1 MDPASAFG
9 LASAA
14 VQVLQA
20 IGSTVQGLNQLYGRF
35 RGADLTINALIQ
47 ELNCIDTALTSLKE
61 LALGNG
67 ANDPQSEEFNQDVMV
82 AMDGCRVI
90 MDVVFQDVS
99 DLVRSTQMD
108 GIASFRLRMRV
119 VWSEETMR
127 GHQEKL
133 RAQVMALQLL
143 LQVRQW

>member
-9 LASAA
+9 LVSAA

-20 IGSTVQGLNQLYGRF
+20 IGSTVQGLNQLYGKF
-35 RGADLTINALIQ
+35 RGADLTINSLIQ

-61 LALGNG
+61 WTLANSANG
-67 ANDPQSEEFNQDVMV
+67 PRSEEFNQGVAV
-82 AMDGCRVI
+82 AMEGCRVI
-90 MDVVFQDVS
+90 MEVISHDVS
-99 DLVRSTQMD
+99 NLVQSTQMD
-108 GIASFRLRMRV
+108 GIASFRVRMRV

-133 RAQVMALQLL
+133 QAQVNALQFL
-143 LQVRQW
+143 LQVCQW

>member
-9 LASAA
+9 LISAA

-35 RGADLTINALIQ
+35 RGADLTIRSLIH

-61 LALGNG
+61 WTRINSAHG
-67 ANDPQSEEFNQDVMV
+67 PKSEEFNRDVAV

-90 MDVVFQDVS
+90 MDVVSQDVS
-99 DLVRSTQMD
+99 DLVQSTQVE
-108 GIASFRLRMRV
+108 GIASLRVRMRV
-119 VWSEETMR
+119 VWSEDTMR

-133 RAQVMALQLL
+133 HAQVNALQLL
-143 LQVRQW
+143 LQVCHW